1 MLIFSAGCA
10 LARRHSVKYI
20 ETSPGMFRWLSSGV
34 CHVVVAGINH
44 NIDELLVG
52 VVKQVRLREV
62 KEKRKKKTKVN
73 LRQEPVAIFSNLIF
87 CSRCGENFLEKFWTS
102 KQTRASHAVIWLWF
116 RERTGGQEKGNYRG
130 NKMKWIGRSESVKPV
145 IN

>member
-1 MLIFSAGCA
+1 MNIYWITRSVLKVQLAFYDWQLKFVLCSRILIVIFVDGKA
-10 LARRHSVKYI
+10 LARTHFVKYI
-20 ETSPGMFRWLSSGV
+20 ETSPGMFRGLSSGV

-87 CSRCGENFLEKFWTS
+87 CSRCGENFLEKF
-102 KQTRASHAVIWLWF
+102 
-116 RERTGGQEKGNYRG
+116 
-130 NKMKWIGRSESVKPV
+130 
-145 IN
+145 